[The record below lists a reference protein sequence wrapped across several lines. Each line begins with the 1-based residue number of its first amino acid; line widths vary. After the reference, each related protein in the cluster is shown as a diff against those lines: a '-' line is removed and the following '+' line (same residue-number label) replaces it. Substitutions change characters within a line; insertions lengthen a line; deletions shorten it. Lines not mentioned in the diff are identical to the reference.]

1 MKKIAKILLM
11 ILILTFSV
19 SNICLANND
28 ILVKL
33 NDNQLV
39 FDQNPVIVDGR
50 TLVPLRVIF
59 ESLGATVEWEDKTQT
74 VTAIKDDIQIV
85 LQVNN
90 SIMSVNQEEIT
101 LDVPPQIVGSR
112 TLVPVRAIS
121 ESFNCLV
128 EWDGDISLV
137 KITTENY
144 VDLNSGTTI
153 VYNTDGSSK
162 NVKNSDVELYI
173 KNGWATEP
181 FVSMYSIDGRTI
193 IVKSS
198 EVEAYKQVG
207 WYMTQEEAVNA
218 GNQQTQEPAE
228 PDEPEEPAAP
238 SPGSGPRGE
247 KPQKPEKPSRPPR

>member
-1 MKKIAKILLM
+1 MKKVVSVVLILAVMLSFSVTIYAQDVSVYLNGEKLDFDVPAKI
-11 ILILTFSV
+11 T
-19 SNICLANND
+19 
-28 ILVKL
+28 
-33 NDNQLV
+33 
-39 FDQNPVIVDGR
+39 DGR

-207 WYMTQEEAVNA
+207 WYMTQEEAANA